1 LPSNE
6 FARIIRRVRRRNR
19 DKTIPLDWNVV
30 VMTEP
35 GATGRVLAALSG
47 HGRFFPSQYP
57 SVIVGRTESDDSLG
71 ALAELRRI
79 DPGRFDH
86 IRKIM
91 PVESVVAFD
100 RHDVTEALCVA
111 LHGKGARLANKTFYV
126 RARLRGLKGRL
137 ETQAVERALGGF
149 LIDEAARA
157 GGNATVRFDD
167 PDVVVIAEVLGKTVG
182 WAFLERDRRDPAL
195 LRTR

>member
-1 LPSNE
+1 
-6 FARIIRRVRRRNR
+6 
-19 DKTIPLDWNVV
+19 
-30 VMTEP
+30 M
-35 GATGRVLAALSG
+35 
-47 HGRFFPSQYP
+47 
-57 SVIVGRTESDDSLG
+57 
-71 ALAELRRI
+71 
-79 DPGRFDH
+79 
-86 IRKIM
+86 
-91 PVESVVAFD
+91 VAFD
-100 RHDVTEALCVA
+100 RHDVMEALCVA

-149 LIDEAARA
+149 LIDDAARA
-157 GGNATVRFDD
+157 GGDATVRFDD